1 MENQKIILTGYAK
14 IYFSYYLNNPVVIK
28 ESKKR
33 NLIIYEHSI
42 YQAINNKCLNIPKC
56 FGIMSNNKFSYL
68 ILQNTG
74 LSIDKI
80 DKWLIY
86 DIYKLYNDIS
96 SALNFLHSI
105 NIIHGDIKPSNIT
118 FNENENKYYLID
130 YNLATNNINQYKI
143 SKSYFIGN
151 RDFSSLSVYK
161 GLNPG
166 ARDDLTS
173 LIYIC
178 LYLYTGRLPWKI
190 TDQKLTMTNLQF
202 KLFYSTDEKYKDD
215 DLIKFLL
222 SKI

>member
-14 IYFSYYLNNPVVIK
+14 IYFSYYQNNPVVIK

-33 NLIIYEHSI
+33 NLINYEHSI
-42 YQAINNKCLNIPKC
+42 YQIINNKCLNIPTC
-56 FGIMSNNKFSYL
+56 YGMMSNNKFSYL

-96 SALNFLHSI
+96 NALNFLHSI

-118 FNENENKYYLID
+118 FNKDENKYYLID

-166 ARDDLTS
+166 AHDDFVS
-173 LIYIC
+173 LIYVC
-178 LYLYTGRLPWKI
+178 LYLYTGKLPWKI
-190 TDQKLTMTNLQF
+190 TDQKMTMSNLQF
-202 KLFYSTDEKYKDD
+202 KLFYSADEKYKDD
-215 DLIKFLL
+215 ELIKFLL

>member
-14 IYFSYYLNNPVVIK
+14 IYFSYYQNNPVVIK

-33 NLIIYEHSI
+33 NLIKYEHSI
-42 YQAINNKCLNIPKC
+42 YQIINNKCLNIPVC
-56 FGIMSNNKFSYL
+56 HGMISNNKFSYL

-96 SALNFLHSI
+96 NALNFLHSI

-118 FNENENKYYLID
+118 FNKDENKYYLID

-166 ARDDLTS
+166 ARDDFVS
-173 LIYIC
+173 LIYVC
-178 LYLYTGRLPWKI
+178 LYLYTGKLPWKI
-190 TDQKLTMTNLQF
+190 TDQKMTMSNLQF

-215 DLIKFLL
+215 ELIKFLL

>member
-14 IYFSYYLNNPVVIK
+14 IYFSYYQNNPVVIK
-28 ESKKR
+28 ESKKK
-33 NLIIYEHSI
+33 NLIKYEHSI
-42 YQAINNKCLNIPKC
+42 YQIINNKCLNIPTC
-56 FGIMSNNKFSYL
+56 YGMMSNNKFSYL

-96 SALNFLHSI
+96 NALNFLHSI

-118 FNENENKYYLID
+118 FNKDENKYYLID

-166 ARDDLTS
+166 ARDDFMS
-173 LIYIC
+173 LIYVC
-178 LYLYTGRLPWKI
+178 LYLYTGKLPWKI
-190 TDQKLTMTNLQF
+190 TDQKMTMSNLQF

-215 DLIKFLL
+215 ELIKFLL

>member
-14 IYFSYYLNNPVVIK
+14 IYFSYYQNNPVVIK

-33 NLIIYEHSI
+33 NLIKYEHSI
-42 YQAINNKCLNIPKC
+42 YQIINNKCLNIPVC
-56 FGIMSNNKFSYL
+56 YGMISNNKFSYL

-96 SALNFLHSI
+96 NALNFLHSI

-118 FNENENKYYLID
+118 FNKDENKYYLID

-166 ARDDLTS
+166 ARDDFVS
-173 LIYIC
+173 LIYVC
-178 LYLYTGRLPWKI
+178 LYLYTGKLPWKI
-190 TDQKLTMTNLQF
+190 TDQKMTMSNLQF

-215 DLIKFLL
+215 ELIKFLL

>member
-14 IYFSYYLNNPVVIK
+14 IYFSYYQNNPVVIK

-33 NLIIYEHSI
+33 NLINYEHSI
-42 YQAINNKCLNIPKC
+42 YQIINNKCLNIPAC
-56 FGIMSNNKFSYL
+56 YGMMSNNKFSYL

-74 LSIDKI
+74 LSINKI

-96 SALNFLHSI
+96 NALNFLHSI

-118 FNENENKYYLID
+118 FNKDENKYYLID

-151 RDFSSLSVYK
+151 REFSSLSVYN

-166 ARDDLTS
+166 ARDDFVS
-173 LIYIC
+173 LIYVC
-178 LYLYTGRLPWKI
+178 LYLYTNKLPWKI
-190 TDQKLTMTNLQF
+190 TDQKMTMSNLQF

-215 DLIKFLL
+215 ELIKFLL

>member
-42 YQAINNKCLNIPKC
+42 YKMINNKCLNIPKC
-56 FGIMSNNKFSYL
+56 FGVVSNNKFSYL

-80 DKWLIY
+80 NKWLIY

-166 ARDDLTS
+166 AHDDLTS

-178 LYLYTGRLPWKI
+178 LYLYTGKLPWKI
-190 TDQKLTMTNLQF
+190 TDQKITMTNLQF

-215 DLIKFLL
+215 ELIKFLL